1 MGVLVSMIRM
11 SMWSARGVT
20 RMPFAVSTRSLFIQT
35 RETPNHDSLQ
45 FLPGQPVL
53 EDGTAEFRNYKEAQ
67 KSPLARNLF
76 RIEGVKNVFYGPDFI
91 SVNKDPES
99 EWALLKPQVF
109 REIMEHYSSG
119 EELISDQAALT
130 DVGIKEDDSEVVQQI
145 KEIIDTRVRPYVQSD
160 GGEITF
166 MGFEEGV
173 VLLKLSGARS
183 GCPSSSV
190 TLKHGV
196 EKVLLHYVPEVISVM
211 HVEEDEMEQ
220 LGLKRFEKLE
230 EKLEQEKKE

>member
-53 EDGTAEFRNYKEAQ
+53 EDGTAEFRNFKEAQ

-119 EELISDQAALT
+119 EE
-130 DVGIKEDDSEVVQQI
+130 
-145 KEIIDTRVRPYVQSD
+145 IIDTRVRPYVQSD

-173 VLLKLSGARS
+173 VLLKLSGACS

-211 HVEEDEMEQ
+211 TVEEDEMEQ
-220 LGLKRFEKLE
+220 LGLKRFEELE
-230 EKLEQEKKE
+230 ERLENQKKE